1 MSCIPSRIAR
11 SCFVLA
17 LVPLAHSHASAQA
30 PGSAPRLAPDGVTRI
45 EGAVREPAHDASPL
59 RGTASDLIY
68 FEEDGGGGGPRGLYD
83 LTSST
88 GVSSLRVTVGGSER
102 LFGLATHP
110 TGGTVYGVDPL
121 RNDIFTVDVT
131 TGAVAFVV
139 SLNGVST
146 VADITF
152 DPATGQLYGAE
163 RNSPLR
169 LYTIDLATG
178 NVVTIGQMPNVRS
191 GLTFAPNGLLYG
203 FALDGTLYRVD
214 KTTAAE
220 TLIGGGGGPGLT
232 EDATARSD
240 GALFLTDFDGDLF
253 QVDPT
258 TGASTFVGNSGSGN
272 GLLGIIPTGSGGG
285 GCPTTVAAVE
295 TVRLGTPP
303 NPAALL
309 PGLTSGPVIGAT
321 WDPVIDHTSFFPAS
335 VADLMSVNV
344 LPTNLF
350 IGFGTLLCDLT
361 SPGVIVSAVPGNPFS
376 VPIPGDCSIVGVSF
390 CAQAASFD
398 VAGGYG
404 LTNALDITLGTF

>member
-1 MSCIPSRIAR
+1 MSCIPPRFTCS
-11 SCFVLA
+11 FLA
-17 LVPLAHSHASAQA
+17 LTLAPLVASTGTAQA
-30 PGSAPRLAPDGVTRI
+30 LASAPRLAADGVTLVD
-45 EGAVREPAHDASPL
+45 GPVRDVTGSAAPL
-59 RGTASDLIY
+59 RGVGSDLIY

-83 LTSST
+83 LTSTT
-88 GVSSLRVTVGGSER
+88 GASALRVSVGGSQR
-102 LFGLATHP
+102 LFGLATQP
-110 TGGTVYGVDPL
+110 GSGTVYGIDPL
-121 RNDIFTVDVT
+121 LNDIFTVDVT
-131 TGAVAFVV
+131 TGALTFVV

-152 DPATGQLYGAE
+152 DPATGQLYGGE
-163 RNSPLR
+163 RNTQL
-169 LYTIDLATG
+169 LYAIDLGTG
-178 NVVTIGQMPNVRS
+178 NAVTIGLLPNVRS

-232 EDATARSD
+232 EDATARAD
-240 GALFLTDFDGDLF
+240 GVLFLTDFDGDLF
-253 QVDPT
+253 RVDPA
-258 TGASTFVGNSGSGN
+258 TGTNTYLGNSGSGS
-272 GLLGIIPTGSGGG
+272 GLLGIIPTAS
-285 GCPTTVAAVE
+285 GCPTTMAAIE

-321 WDPVIDHTSFFPAS
+321 WDPAIDHATFFPAS
-335 VADLMSVNV
+335 VADLLSVNV

-361 SPGVIVSAVPGNPFS
+361 SPGPIVSATPGNPFAI
-376 VPIPGDCSIVGVSF
+376 PIPGDCTIVGFSF

-398 VAGGYG
+398 VAGGFG